1 MKSVRSM
8 INLALKIGG
17 LLAICFTGFAG
28 GTSGFSVH
36 DASGNTLSLSPR
48 NIVLFVADDHG
59 QDMGAYGNPVIRTP
73 HLDAFADEGMLF
85 THAFATT
92 ASCSASRSVLLT
104 GLHNHRNGQY
114 GHVHDFHHFMAFDN
128 ILSLPVLL
136 EEAGYRTARAGKYHV
151 APEAVFRFGEAIPGN
166 ARDVVTMVDHARPFL
181 EAASDRPFFF
191 YSAHYTEA

>member
-1 MKSVRSM
+1 MRLTDARV
-8 INLALKIGG
+8 IFAVFLTWA
-17 LLAICFTGFAG
+17 GFAPG
-28 GTSGFSVH
+28 DSIAQA
-36 DASGNTLSLSPR
+36 DASPNQSAR

-59 QDMGAYGNPVIRTP
+59 QDTGAYGNPVLRTP

-151 APEAVFRFGEAIPGN
+151 APESRFPFRGN
-166 ARDVVTMVDHARPFL
+166 HSRGYPRCRDDGG
-181 EAASDRPFFF
+181 
-191 YSAHYTEA
+191 